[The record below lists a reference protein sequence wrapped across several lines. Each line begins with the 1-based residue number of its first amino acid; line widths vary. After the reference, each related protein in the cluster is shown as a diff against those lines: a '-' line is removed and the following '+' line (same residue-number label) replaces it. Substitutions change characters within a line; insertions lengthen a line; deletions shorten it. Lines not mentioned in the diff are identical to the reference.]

1 MLTIREIIKTFYNA
15 LLQRF
20 KKYRGNWEQND
31 PNADDYIKNRPFY
44 TDETSKETVV
54 SKKTFTTTESNEW
67 CNLFLFEPIIGQVYT
82 VAWDEKLYECIAYE
96 DARGTYLGNPNIVG
110 DENNTGEP
118 FFYYYRDNDDY
129 DLCVRSA
136 GAHTIEVS
144 TIKVVKLDK
153 KYLPENFA
161 TKSEVETA
169 QTSAN
174 RAQAA
179 AESAQTIAN
188 NNKETLS
195 TIFAPSVFSFTFDKQ
210 TSGRPYFNF
219 NNFTYYKI
227 SDFAPAPEN
236 VISFIGTNENG
247 ENSSKITVGNNCAEY
262 GCFIVVTSAGTC
274 SLPIGGGIY
283 ALYPQSTGL
292 YARYPE
298 YNNKSAA
305 GTGKFILQIN
315 SSWPANGLLL
325 KSSNPNST
333 KKFQITVDDNGA
345 LTATEVIA

>member
-44 TDETSKETVV
+44 SE
-54 SKKTFTTTESNEW
+54 FTNV
-67 CNLFLFEPIIGQVYT
+67 IV
-82 VAWDEKLYECIAYE
+82 K
-96 DARGTYLGNPNIVG
+96 NIVSGQLNGFPLFKIG
-110 DENNTGEP
+110 DTVTVNVDGVKYSLVAYDDWGPTIGDTHDSLENGEGKLGWQIYIWNESVL
-118 FFYYYRDNDDY
+118 FY
-129 DLCVRSA
+129 SIK
-136 GAHTIEVS
+136 AHTVS
-144 TIKVVKLDK
+144 YFGEKIVKFDK
-153 KYLPENFA
+153 KYLPENLA
-161 TKSEVETA
+161 TKSEVETV
-169 QTSAN
+169 QISAN

-179 AESAQTIAN
+179 AESAQTTAN

-210 TSGRPYFNF
+210 TSGRPYFHF
-219 NNFTYYKI
+219 NHFTYYKI
-227 SDFAPAPEN
+227 SDFAPAPED

-274 SLPIGGGIY
+274 SLPIGGSIY
-283 ALYPQSTGL
+283 ALYPKYTGL

-298 YNNKSAA
+298 FNNKQAA

-315 SSWPANGLLL
+315 SSWPANSLLL

-345 LTATEVIA
+345 LTATEVTA

>member
-44 TDETSKETVV
+44 SE
-54 SKKTFTTTESNEW
+54 FTNVIIK
-67 CNLFLFEPIIGQVYT
+67 NIVRGQLDGFPLFEIGDT
-82 VAWDEKLYECIAYE
+82 VTVNVDGMEYSLIAYDDWGYITIGDSHDRLDNGEGELGWQICVE
-96 DARGTYLGNPNIVG
+96 DESVW
-110 DENNTGEP
+110 
-118 FFYYYRDNDDY
+118 FF
-129 DLCVRSA
+129 STK
-136 GAHTIEVS
+136 AHTISYFGEEV
-144 TIKVVKLDK
+144 IKLNK
-153 KYLPENFA
+153 KYLPENLA
-161 TKSEVETA
+161 TKSEVETV

-174 RAQAA
+174 RAQVA

-188 NNKETLS
+188 SNKETLS
-195 TIFAPSVFSFTFDKQ
+195 TIFVPSVFSFTFDKQ
-210 TSGRPYFNF
+210 TSGKSYFHF
-219 NNFTYYKI
+219 NNSTYYKI
-227 SDFAPAPEN
+227 SDFAPAPED

-274 SLPIGGGIY
+274 SLPIGGRIY
-283 ALYPQSTGL
+283 YLYPQYTGL
-292 YARYPE
+292 YARYDR
-298 YNNKSAA
+298 YDSASSRA

-315 SSWPANGLLL
+315 NNWPANGLLL
-325 KSSNPNST
+325 KSSNPNSA

-345 LTATEVIA
+345 LTATEVTA